1 MLKSDIRS
9 NNEAVVDITKFIEL
23 LENPDDSDVDQ
34 IVRIVERH
42 KPKERSELNVKTFE
56 EVDTD
61 SKDNM
66 KRAPM
71 MMTIT
76 LLMSKMMDL
85 LISYRP
91 SKEQFPII
99 VTQDCGHQET
109 RYVSMSGKQYDD
121 HNE

>member
-1 MLKSDIRS
+1 M
-9 NNEAVVDITKFIEL
+9 DITKFIEL
-23 LENPDDSDVDQ
+23 LENPDDSDFDQ

-91 SKEQFPII
+91 SKKQFPII
-99 VTQDCGHQET
+99 VSQDCGYQET
-109 RYVSMSGKQYDD
+109 RYVRDTR
-121 HNE
+121 